1 MKEFK
6 NINEILD
13 FAINAEQQAVNFY
26 TNLASISNN
35 EQMKKVFLEFAQE
48 EMKHKSKLSEL
59 KANKTYRLPEE
70 KIKDLK
76 IAEYLGKDITP
87 SPDLKYPEALVL
99 AMKKEKNAF
108 RLYLLLSEE
117 APTLEMKQ
125 LFLTLA
131 QEESKHK
138 LRFEMEYDEYILRE
152 N

>member
-6 NINEILD
+6 NMNEILS
-13 FAINAEQQAVNFY
+13 FAINAEQEAIDFY
-26 TNLASISNN
+26 TNLSSISDN
-35 EQMKKVFLEFAQE
+35 EQMKKVFLEFARE
-48 EMKHKSKLSEL
+48 EMKHKANLADL
-59 KANKTYRLPEE
+59 KANKTYRLPDE
-70 KIKDLK
+70 KIRDLK
-76 IAEYLGKDITP
+76 IAEYLGNDITP

-117 APTLEMKQ
+117 APNPEMKQ

-138 LRFEMEYDEYILRE
+138 LRFELEYDEYILRE